1 MSDVDLIIN
10 VHTNGIKDVA
20 NLSAS
25 VKALTANLREITI
38 PMSKLDT
45 QSRAVNKALGIT
57 NRGMNDHAKTIKGL
71 KENQRALGE
80 ESRRLKTNIIAY
92 TGAIRSAGGPT
103 TALGRELTS
112 TRAQLQAM
120 SAAMRGARVRAFG
133 SDVAS
138 VSLKMQK
145 MGKDFQFV
153 GRSLMI
159 NLTAPIMLFGRL
171 GFQSLLAVDK
181 EATRLSKVFDSVA
194 MSAEQAAIKVGVVG
208 DKLPT
213 EKQLEQMNIM
223 LANFK
228 ALDKELTKVS
238 SKFGVSKEIVVGL
251 AAEFAELGIVGQDNV
266 VILTELTTTIEK
278 LGGMDIG
285 EAKDLSQALYFN
297 AKRALEANGA
307 FRLVTDA
314 RERETMAIKAAQVQL
329 NMFNA
334 IENVTT
340 LTLQDLAK
348 ALPEVGSMATAFGL
362 SMTEAAAML
371 APMAAAGLDVGA
383 SATSIK
389 TSLQRLI
396 LPTKKNIDFM
406 AQLSKQYG
414 VNTEAT
420 ESFKNTTKTSL
431 VGLEAIV
438 DVFSRVK
445 DSAAGQE
452 GALKLMSQLFEK
464 RQGPR
469 MYIAIEQLSMFNKE
483 LKNTASAESKL
494 AKPAED
500 AIRAYNELN
509 NTSLKETIN
518 NFKDIGILAR
528 VASGTVGTTVEGYKG
543 TGTGGKLSTIDIEG
557 AMKAREAVAKKVKA
571 DRQSGVDSFAGIT
584 TEAGKAMMVQLA
596 GPLTAGEIAS
606 QELEV
611 SLASLSVSVQKI
623 KNNFKL
629 FAAEIL
635 RAAGPAIKWLSAKIE
650 QFQIYWD
657 GLAQST
663 KDNIAKI
670 IGGVLLF
677 LAALG
682 PIVIALGTMQA
693 SIGVLGRSF
702 AFFLPKIRN
711 AEGGLIAFGSSA
723 EAARQKIDKFYNS
736 FRNKASGA
744 LEAGTR
750 AGMKSMDTL
759 DAAGI
764 AANQAAGTVGTPGRV
779 GKNIKM
785 AGMVVPDVP
794 HDLSDRTALPTARD
808 VYKKSGYKTNAAGR
822 LVDSSGKFV
831 SSADASKLKS
841 EMSAATG
848 ARRVASKANKAIM
861 DPFNAAQKFAGEQ
874 YVRNETGMLS
884 KKGMKVNSAGR
895 VMNMTGGYAKGGK
908 QLLGEVADASALRE
922 SRFAARGLTRG
933 TGGEVIRTTRKGI
946 ERQITENQGMRLARG
961 GIAGKMTSAK
971 LGAMETVRSIGG
983 APAKAMQG
991 YRNSILGAQSAMRA
1005 LRVQQ
1010 MAQGG
1015 VGPIKMAIGA
1025 MKGFASATKLGTL
1038 ALKLMK
1044 LAMISTG
1051 IGVVI
1056 AAIGIAVLVIV
1067 KNFDKFREAGS
1078 GAFAKIKEAFD
1089 IFKNALLEIA
1099 RPFLDLF
1106 AMFGKGGAE
1115 GGDAI
1120 SGLAAAFG
1128 GIATAVK
1135 WVAGMF
1141 QKFVMNVIQP
1151 YLYMIINI
1159 VMFVVS
1165 IFKGN
1170 WGDAFDFLKAAV
1182 YQVVKFVVQGFALLI
1197 KGVIQVVAFGIK
1209 LVIGYFTL
1217 IPKAVAKAFGW
1228 LSKLP
1233 GMGFLKSVGNGIDNV
1248 IDGLYGMVDAG
1259 KGAAMGAVDAIAGA
1273 ITNGLDKGIS
1283 KGVKK
1288 SKGKVKGLGDDVK
1301 PEAEEAGE
1309 AIAQSTGDGFA
1320 DALDLAGAMKKEIDG
1335 AVQELQDYVAGE
1347 LKNAVDKYL
1356 TQAENALKKQ
1366 KDAALKVF
1374 QVQIETL
1381 DKLEKAQ
1388 ESLTKTMAYESE
1400 KRKRIDDKALT
1411 DEQYRRNYALAVYE
1425 GRVDD
1430 ARMLQLE
1437 QGLDEK
1443 SFTEDMKAI
1452 ETKRS
1457 EELAKENLD
1466 ALKTAINEAKEAAGK
1481 FFDESLVKFQ
1491 EAAALVTKFPP
1502 ITIQDYQDQV
1512 NKLHTITTDAALAN
1526 STEFGNMFE
1535 TFVTTINDKMPN
1547 KVIGAFSMNL
1557 DDLVIEAQKKYGLGG
1572 NPEENSIIGATLG
1585 MLADIGGVFGDKKQ
1599 TVIDAFGLVSTGLVG
1614 NFDVAK
1620 TEILRI
1626 VDEEFLTPFAEASLK
1641 FVTNWKTIYEQA
1653 IIDGNIS
1660 ITNSLR
1666 NTVAINADL
1675 FAEMRGHLDETT
1687 KKWLAL
1693 KVQADAAAA
1702 AQEAAANA
1710 GGTPSDTSST
1720 PSTTGGAGGRAD
1732 AFENNNASRVARG
1745 LKPLTYQEF
1754 AFGTGYTKPVVPVVK
1769 KPTGPFRGYA
1779 KGGVIPSRSDESS
1792 YIGSG
1797 FINAPTQ
1804 EGVPA
1809 LLHGGEYILNAKA
1822 VSRLGLGALEKL
1834 NNNLIPKF
1842 AKGGYVAPK
1851 KGGIPFG
1858 GEDKILANSTKKTP
1872 QPLQGPYAT
1881 SIPVVASPTIN
1892 LKSLPLVKNNLAG
1905 EGGVSTVRSASFGIG
1920 KGEVLLPTVVQGK
1933 ILSDTNAF
1941 NAYAN
1946 GGYKNHLGIYANTAA
1961 ASKAAEVIHLS
1972 EASRIGQVAKAQ
1984 EQRNAQRNADLKNAG
1999 LAKNFI
2005 GPIAPVVKPEKKSI
2019 FAKAGG
2025 FVVKS
2030 LFDLQQSFVKF
2041 GNSANNIAM
2050 GVVESPLA
2058 LFDRRLSYNPI
2069 KNLQNRNQHDLE
2081 NGINYIRGINNLT
2094 GLNLPGG
2101 KSDGFGQ
2108 VANNKLMN
2116 MGDAF
2121 NIITTLLGPEIN
2133 AGVSAVAKPLLRPFG
2148 IAAVEKMGLTAT
2160 ELTLGQIMRPGF
2172 TAAMNNALAREA
2184 AVLAEKEAFDLV
2196 YHASPI
2202 QGLKTL
2208 LPNPASAEGINAIP
2222 KVWTFDAAKTTADNA
2237 VEKLLPYADSALN
2250 AGDRV
2255 GSIYIGGA
2263 RGLKPS
2269 TFAES
2274 PISWTDKPVG
2284 VLQEVV
2290 TNGKTRGQI
2299 AKELGEAI
2307 EAARGQQAIKL
2318 EGKAQP
2324 PNIFRSL
2331 GNMFS
2336 SIKNPFGDLDRI
2348 STSGTFYQKLP
2359 KAPGN
2364 GLELFRPP
2372 LTPQVISREA
2382 MRDAEQIVTESF
2394 EMYKIGAEN
2403 IGFGL
2408 PRNGGGFNVPYN
2420 FKNVDLNPYDI
2431 SGLSQFSKEGQAIS
2445 RDWIS
2450 AHIAYKKEGGAATN
2464 LIDALLYAGQRGDT
2478 NSMMQFNNYAQAG
2491 RKIIQQA
2498 KDDSTFSYPMQNL
2511 LGSVKRGGLDSLNLD
2526 DLFLVHETQFAPP
2539 LDAAGNIALRPT
2551 ADYKTIFP
2559 SETPTGTM
2567 EYIRDTIHMSINHI
2581 VQGHQQRANI
2591 ENAHY
2596 IVARLK
2602 DVIDA
2607 NPGALD
2613 NLYTVDTW
2621 FTPKPGEGLKIPTG
2635 SFKTFTGGS
2644 SPGQKVN
2651 DAMNALSQTGKLSD
2665 QAFFRGGEH
2674 GSNTAGADELLRVFG
2689 KQLNTGFGPH
2699 FDSPFYHN
2707 AITYG
2712 KGTYNIAD
2720 SYGPHQIAALSDN
2733 AISRLFSRNNMY
2745 SGVKKHTEWIGNR
2758 FKSGGYVPGAPSMEV
2773 PAILHGGEYVVNAD
2787 AVRSMGVRTMQ
2798 SINRSKFNVPSG
2810 SPSYSGGG
2818 STSVST
2824 VNINVETF
2832 VGEEEWFKS
2841 MMKSYNVNVLPKM
2854 NKAAGNESRTF
2865 TSYNGIN

>member
-38 PMSKLDT
+38 PMTKLDT
-45 QSRAVNKALGIT
+45 QSRAVNKAIGIT

-71 KENQRALGE
+71 KENQRVLGE
-80 ESRRLKTNIIAY
+80 ESKRLKNNIIAY
-92 TGAIRSAGGPT
+92 TGAIRAAGGPT
-103 TALGRELTS
+103 TALGRELVS
-112 TRAQLQAM
+112 TKAHLQAM

-194 MSAEQAAIKVGVVG
+194 MSAEQAAMKVGLLPG
-208 DKLPT
+208 NLPT
-213 EKQLEQMNIM
+213 AAQTAQMDKM
-223 LANFK
+223 LSNFK
-228 ALDKELTKVS
+228 AIDKALTGVS
-238 SKFGVSKEIVVGL
+238 SKFGVSKDIVVGL

-285 EAKDLSQALYFN
+285 AAKDLSQALYFN

-314 RERETMAIKAAQVQL
+314 RERETMAIKAAQTQL

-438 DVFSRVK
+438 DVFSKVK
-445 DSAAGQE
+445 ESAAGQE

-469 MYIAIEQLSMFNKE
+469 MYIAIEQLAMFNKE
-483 LKNTASAESKL
+483 LNTLTRKTNSAEAAL
-494 AKPAED
+494 AAPAEA
-500 AIRAYNELN
+500 AIAAYNKLN
-509 NTSLKETIN
+509 KTSLKETID
-518 NFKDIGILAR
+518 NFKDIGMIAR
-528 VASGTVGTTVEGYKG
+528 VASGTVGAVVDGYKG
-543 TGTGGKLSTIDIEG
+543 AGAGGRLTSTDIGG
-557 AMKAREAVAKKVKA
+557 AKAARTAVAEKVKA
-571 DRQSGVDSFAGIT
+571 DRAKGVDSFAGVT
-584 TEAGKAMMVQLA
+584 TEAGKAMLVQLA
-596 GPLTAGEIAS
+596 GPLTASEIAS
-606 QELEV
+606 QELDI

-629 FAAEIL
+629 FASEIL

-663 KDNIAKI
+663 KDNVAKI

-702 AFFLPKIRN
+702 AYFLPKIRN
-711 AEGGLIAFGSSA
+711 AEGGLVAFGSSA
-723 EAARQKIDKFYNS
+723 EVARHKIDKFYQNL
-736 FRNKASGA
+736 RNMKSGA
-744 LEAGTR
+744 LDASSR
-750 AGMKSMDTL
+750 AGMISMGTL

-764 AANQAAGTVGTPGRV
+764 ASNQAAGTVGTPGRV

-785 AGMVVPDVP
+785 AGMSVPDVP
-794 HDLSDRTALPTARD
+794 HDLADRTKLPTARD
-808 VYKKSGYKTNAAGR
+808 VYKSSGYKTNAAGR

-831 SSADASKLKS
+831 SSADAAKLKS

-971 LGAMETVRSIGG
+971 LGATEAVRSIGA

-991 YRNSILGAQSAMRA
+991 YRNSILGAQSALRA
-1005 LRVQQ
+1005 MRVQQ
-1010 MAQGG
+1010 MAVGG
-1015 VGPIKMAIGA
+1015 GGPIRTAMVA
-1025 MKGFASATKLGTL
+1025 MKGFASATKLGTI
-1038 ALKLMK
+1038 ALKLFK
-1044 LAMISTG
+1044 FAMISTG

-1056 AAIGIAVLVIV
+1056 AAIGIAILVIV
-1067 KNFDKFREAGS
+1067 KNFDKFKEAGS
-1078 GAFAKIKEAFD
+1078 GAFAKIKEAWD
-1089 IFKNALLEIA
+1089 IFKGALLEIA

-1135 WVAGMF
+1135 WVAGIF
-1141 QKFVMNVIQP
+1141 KKFVMNVIQP
-1151 YLYMIINI
+1151 YLYAIINI

-1182 YQVVKFVVQGFALLI
+1182 FQVLKFVVQAFALLI

-1259 KGAAMGAVDAIAGA
+1259 KGAALGAVDAIAGS
-1273 ITNGLDKGIS
+1273 ITGGLDKGI
-1283 KGVKK
+1283 KGGVKQTTK
-1288 SKGKVKGLGDDVK
+1288 AIKLFGDDSK
-1301 PEAEEAGE
+1301 DEAEDAGE
-1309 AIAQSTGDGFA
+1309 AIAQSTGNGFA

-1411 DEQYRRNYALAVYE
+1411 DEQFRRNYALAVYE
-1425 GRVDD
+1425 GRTDD
-1430 ARMLQLE
+1430 ARMMQLE

-1481 FFDESLVKFQ
+1481 FFDESLIKFQ

-1535 TFVTTINDKMPN
+1535 TFATTINDKMPN
-1547 KVIGAFSMNL
+1547 KVIGAFTMNL
-1557 DDLVIEAQKKYGLGG
+1557 DALVVEAQKKYGLGS

-1585 MLADIGGVFGDKKQ
+1585 MLADIGGTFGDKKQ
-1599 TVIDAFGLVSTGLVG
+1599 TVVDAFGEVSTGLVG
-1614 NFDVAK
+1614 NFTAAK

-1641 FVTNWKTIYEQA
+1641 FVTNWKTVYEQA
-1653 IIDGNIS
+1653 ILDGNTS

-1666 NTVAINADL
+1666 NNVKINKDL
-1675 FAEMRGHLDETT
+1675 FDELKDKLDETT
-1687 KKWLAL
+1687 LKWIGL
-1693 KVQADAAAA
+1693 KVAADAAAD
-1702 AQEAAANA
+1702 AQENANNT
-1710 GGTPSDTSST
+1710 GGGDNTGGGSSSPS
-1720 PSTTGGAGGRAD
+1720 TGGAGGRAD
-1732 AFENNNASRVARG
+1732 VFEMTNKQRVARG
-1745 LKPLTYQEF
+1745 QKPFTYEEF
-1754 AFGTGYTKPVVPVVK
+1754 AFGTGDRTKYVPPAIVK
-1769 KPTGPFRGYA
+1769 PPKSFVDMLGRA
-1779 KGGVIPSRSDESS
+1779 KGGIIPSRSDESG

-1809 LLHGGEYILNAKA
+1809 LLHGGEYIINAKA
-1822 VSRLGLGALEKL
+1822 VARLGIGALEKL
-1834 NNNLIPKF
+1834 NNNLIPRF

-1858 GEDKILANSTKKTP
+1858 GEDKILANSTKKAP
-1872 QPLQGPYAT
+1872 QALQGPYAT
-1881 SIPVVASPTIN
+1881 SIPVLASPTIN
-1892 LKSLPLVKNNLAG
+1892 LRSLPLVKNTLPG

-1933 ILSDTNAF
+1933 ILSNTNAF

-1946 GGYKNHLGIYANTAA
+1946 GGYKNHLGIYASTAA
-1961 ASKAAEVIHLS
+1961 ANKAAEVIHLS
-1972 EASRIGQVAKAQ
+1972 EANRIGQVAKAQ
-1984 EQRNAQRNADLKNAG
+1984 AQRNADLKNAG
-1999 LAKNFI
+1999 ITKNFI
-2005 GPIAPVVKPEKKSI
+2005 GPIAPVVKPEKQGFLGKI
-2019 FAKAGG
+2019 GNFAKEMAKPSNSFALIGGAIGTALGALGG
-2025 FVVKS
+2025 FGFGAIPGGIGGAAIGGAIGTFTEQAFDKVKG
-2030 LFDLQQSFVKF
+2030 FQ
-2041 GNSANNIAM
+2041 
-2050 GVVESPLA
+2050 PLA
-2058 LFDRRLSYNPI
+2058 IAKNAVMQGVFQAAGIGIAKYVAPLLKPSSLKLMLQSKFPGVGSYLSGTVGRLF
-2069 KNLQNRNQHDLE
+2069 
-2081 NGINYIRGINNLT
+2081 
-2094 GLNLPGG
+2094 G
-2101 KSDGFGQ
+2101 KSATNEVTD
-2108 VANNKLMN
+2108 VALRTIPLPNFQTALP
-2116 MGDAF
+2116 A
-2121 NIITTLLGPEIN
+2121 GP
-2133 AGVSAVAKPLLRPFG
+2133 RPFG
-2148 IAAVEKMGLTAT
+2148 ALMQGQAPEAVESIAARIGELARINGAIPLPRAVPSGPLPTANLSNYLFHGGPAT
-2160 ELTLGQIMRPGF
+2160 EQLLGGKLNPEFIRGGKLWDALKNARLAGSIGRSSMNDPSVLTGSELGQNQDIIEVYQKIISIANNANKYSADDYVQSAFQIRGTEVVGGLPSYYDSSMSGARYRWGDQVKAAKNWLIENADIVKRTLRGESHMTGVFPSYGSSAYDQYGATHLLKIPDNLNSIAGEYPLRRIFSLPSQEIPFWGMHTPIASLPKGAKVLSNDVNTWYQQYFPLIEAMIDDANKALSPSDLATFALSQKAYGNTITPAARSYIISEFNNNAYRLYNREAIPAMVKQLQMATTKEEMLQIVSNGTRSMTGSQYQTQPVELAIDQIKAAISHFASRPLSPGGNAA
-2172 TAAMNNALAREA
+2172 TGNILNNIIHSGTDAAMYGVADKVGSITYGEAISSAR
-2184 AVLAEKEAFDLV
+2184 
-2196 YHASPI
+2196 
-2202 QGLKTL
+2202 
-2208 LPNPASAEGINAIP
+2208 
-2222 KVWTFDAAKTTADNA
+2222 DAAFLNSLPAQSRQLFIDAMNGDA
-2237 VEKLLPYADSALN
+2237 VNRSLKLLPDLPDVDITIN
-2250 AGDRV
+2250 K
-2255 GSIYIGGA
+2255 
-2263 RGLKPS
+2263 LK
-2269 TFAES
+2269 
-2274 PISWTDKPVG
+2274 
-2284 VLQEVV
+2284 
-2290 TNGKTRGQI
+2290 
-2299 AKELGEAI
+2299 
-2307 EAARGQQAIKL
+2307 
-2318 EGKAQP
+2318 
-2324 PNIFRSL
+2324 
-2331 GNMFS
+2331 
-2336 SIKNPFGDLDRI
+2336 
-2348 STSGTFYQKLP
+2348 
-2359 KAPGN
+2359 
-2364 GLELFRPP
+2364 
-2372 LTPQVISREA
+2372 
-2382 MRDAEQIVTESF
+2382 
-2394 EMYKIGAEN
+2394 
-2403 IGFGL
+2403 GL
-2408 PRNGGGFNVPYN
+2408 PG
-2420 FKNVDLNPYDI
+2420 
-2431 SGLSQFSKEGQAIS
+2431 
-2445 RDWIS
+2445 
-2450 AHIAYKKEGGAATN
+2450 
-2464 LIDALLYAGQRGDT
+2464 
-2478 NSMMQFNNYAQAG
+2478 
-2491 RKIIQQA
+2491 
-2498 KDDSTFSYPMQNL
+2498 
-2511 LGSVKRGGLDSLNLD
+2511 
-2526 DLFLVHETQFAPP
+2526 
-2539 LDAAGNIALRPT
+2539 
-2551 ADYKTIFP
+2551 
-2559 SETPTGTM
+2559 
-2567 EYIRDTIHMSINHI
+2567 
-2581 VQGHQQRANI
+2581 
-2591 ENAHY
+2591 
-2596 IVARLK
+2596 
-2602 DVIDA
+2602 
-2607 NPGALD
+2607 
-2613 NLYTVDTW
+2613 
-2621 FTPKPGEGLKIPTG
+2621 
-2635 SFKTFTGGS
+2635 FKT
-2644 SPGQKVN
+2644 
-2651 DAMNALSQTGKLSD
+2651 
-2665 QAFFRGGEH
+2665 
-2674 GSNTAGADELLRVFG
+2674 
-2689 KQLNTGFGPH
+2689 
-2699 FDSPFYHN
+2699 
-2707 AITYG
+2707 
-2712 KGTYNIAD
+2712 
-2720 SYGPHQIAALSDN
+2720 
-2733 AISRLFSRNNMY
+2733 
-2745 SGVKKHTEWIGNR
+2745 
-2758 FKSGGYVPGAPSMEV
+2758 GGYVPGSPSAPF
-2773 PAILHGGEYVVNAD
+2773 PAMLHGGEYVINAD

-2818 STSVST
+2818 TTSVST

-2865 TSYNGIN
+2865 SSYNGIN